1 MNSSDDS
8 SFGLTVFGPALPSGD
23 QSGRGYCKGF
33 DSPFFV
39 SVVVPAFFVFGGA
52 VALVSAGCTCPSAFG
67 AGVGEGV
74 GLAFGAGAACCC
86 AKKNERSDCK
96 SASLCSAFRSSAFDG
111 GESLSSSPVAASAR
125 EGAECSS
132 RRSARQSAAQRL
144 LRPAKRLCE
153 RVIGNF
159 PVGFQR
165 LSEEEKGRALNC
177 RRLEEAL
184 MKIGQ

>member
-33 DSPFFV
+33 DSPFFI
-39 SVVVPAFFVFGGA
+39 SVVVPASFVFVGA
-52 VALVSAGCTCPSAFG
+52 VALVSAGCPWPSASR

-74 GLAFGAGAACCC
+74 GLAFGAACCC

-96 SASLCSAFRSSAFDG
+96 SASLCSVLRSSAFDG